1 MARRTG
7 VGYTSLQRHLDSQS
21 HYSTLS
27 TTLLSSQ
34 AQSLQ
39 AQLQTFTTAL
49 ASFSKTHRS
58 RILLSPTFRSEFT
71 RLCAEL
77 GLDPLGGGKK
87 KLWDRLG
94 LGEWYLALGVQVVDV
109 CLGLRDATGGLVR
122 VEVVLQG
129 VGKLRNGGKDEGEE
143 VTVADLEKA
152 IQVLGPLGCGYKI
165 VSSNGT
171 ETSSEGASGS
181 AKPSSTSSSSSG
193 IKLVQCRPLALDTD
207 SFVVLQLAAE
217 KGYLTVEDVA
227 KLKMGEGW
235 GWERC
240 ERALVKGVEGGLC
253 WVDAGG
259 EGEGEKRY
267 YVAGLWAFR
276 GGHY

>member
-49 ASFSKTHRS
+49 ASFSTTHRA
-58 RILLSPTFRSEFT
+58 RILSSPTFRSEFT

-94 LGEWYLALGVQVVDV
+94 LGEWYVALGVQVVDV
-109 CLGLRDATGGLVR
+109 CLGLRDATGGLVS
-122 VEVVLQG
+122 VEVVLRA
-129 VGKLRNGGKDEGEE
+129 VRKLRNGGMDDRTEQ
-143 VTVADLEKA
+143 VTVGDLEKA
-152 IQVLGPLGCGYKI
+152 IQVLGPLGCGYKV
-165 VSSNGT
+165 VSSNGV
-171 ETSSEGASGS
+171 ENHSDAGAKSSASAS
-181 AKPSSTSSSSSG
+181 ANSNAI
-193 IKLVQCRPLALDTD
+193 IKLVQCRPQALDTD
-207 SFVVLQLAAE
+207 SFVVVQLATE
-217 KGYLTVEDVA
+217 KGYLTVEDLA
-227 KLKMGEGW
+227 RIKMGEGW
-235 GWERC
+235 GAERC
-240 ERALVKGVEGGLC
+240 ERALIKGVESGLC
-253 WVDAGG
+253 WVDDGG

-267 YVAGLWAFR
+267 YVAGLWAF
-276 GGHY
+276 

>member
-27 TTLLSSQ
+27 TSLLSSQ

-49 ASFSKTHRS
+49 ASFSTTHRA
-58 RILLSPTFRSEFT
+58 RILSSPTFRSEFT

-94 LGEWYLALGVQVVDV
+94 LGEWYVALGVQVVDV
-109 CLGLRDATGGLVR
+109 CLDLRDATGGLVS

-129 VGKLRNGGKDEGEE
+129 VRKLRNGGKNDRTEQ
-143 VTVADLEKA
+143 VTVGDLEKA
-152 IQVLGPLGCGYKI
+152 IQVLEPLGCGYKV
-165 VSSNGT
+165 VSSNGV
-171 ETSSEGASGS
+171 ENHSDAGAKSSASATSNAS
-181 AKPSSTSSSSSG
+181 
-193 IKLVQCRPLALDTD
+193 IKLVQCRPQALDTD
-207 SFVVLQLAAE
+207 SFVVVQLATE
-217 KGYLTVEDVA
+217 KGYLTVEDLVRF
-227 KLKMGEGW
+227 KMGEGW
-235 GWERC
+235 GAERC
-240 ERALVKGVEGGLC
+240 ERALSKGVESGLC
-253 WVDAGG
+253 WVDDGG
-259 EGEGEKRY
+259 EEAAEKRY
-267 YVAGLWAFR
+267 YVAGLWAF
-276 GGHY
+276 